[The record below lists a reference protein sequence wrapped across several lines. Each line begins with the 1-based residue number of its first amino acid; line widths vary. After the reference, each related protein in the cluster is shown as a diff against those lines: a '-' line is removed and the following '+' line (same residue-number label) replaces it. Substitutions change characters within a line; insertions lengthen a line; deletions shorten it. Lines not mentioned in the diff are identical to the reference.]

1 MTTLIRASIA
11 LLISSA
17 IVACTTALPPP
28 VSPIEVSRAQSRWSD
43 SSMDSLSAGRTVL
56 IKKCSRCHSS
66 PMPAEHESTQWPRI
80 VDDMQARAGLSAE
93 QRRDLERY
101 VVVASQR

>member
-1 MTTLIRASIA
+1 
-11 LLISSA
+11 
-17 IVACTTALPPP
+17 
-28 VSPIEVSRAQSRWSD
+28 
-43 SSMDSLSAGRTVL
+43 
-56 IKKCSRCHSS
+56 
-66 PMPAEHESTQWPRI
+66 MPAEHESTQWPRI